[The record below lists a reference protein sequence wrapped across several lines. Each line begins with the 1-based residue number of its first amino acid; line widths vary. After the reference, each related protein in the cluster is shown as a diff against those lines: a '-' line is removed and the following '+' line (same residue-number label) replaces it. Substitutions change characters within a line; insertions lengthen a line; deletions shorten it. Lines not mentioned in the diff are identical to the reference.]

1 MSFLRD
7 RLAADVLAVPRGVAG
22 VDILAVDFGNQNVSD
37 GVKNAFGRGFEQ
49 VGDAEKKPVV
59 AEANRIVDAG
69 KREEVDMNFRHRS
82 PRTQLAVGSV
92 KDFDWGAIHVVRLAE
107 ARS

>member
-1 MSFLRD
+1 
-7 RLAADVLAVPRGVAG
+7 
-22 VDILAVDFGNQNVSD
+22 
-37 GVKNAFGRGFEQ
+37 
-49 VGDAEKKPVV
+49 
-59 AEANRIVDAG
+59 
-69 KREEVDMNFRHRS
+69 VDMNFRHRS